1 MYIQIFLNIFFP
13 NKGYRRSIRHKINTG
28 GTFLNIKTRVSN
40 SLALLMVIYMYI
52 CIDILYL
59 VVHYTTY

>member
-13 NKGYRRSIRHKINTG
+13 NKGYRRSIRRKINTG